1 LLLKIYKSSIL
12 YIFKQSNP
20 MIKQKYSYGVLMSK
34 GKQVKAL
41 PSPDL
46 NQDISLELIA
56 IAIKARRTQQGLDLK
71 TASMLSDVS
80 VVTLSKIE
88 YASKGVRMESVLKVM
103 RALGIKL
110 SILPW
115 ESDNA

>member
-1 LLLKIYKSSIL
+1 
-12 YIFKQSNP
+12 
-20 MIKQKYSYGVLMSK
+20 MAK

-56 IAIKARRTQQGLDLK
+56 KAIKARRTQQGLDLK
-71 TASMLSDVS
+71 TASMLCDVS

-88 YASKGVRMESVLKVM
+88 HVSKGVRMESVFKVM
-103 RALGIKL
+103 QALGIKL
-110 SILPW
+110 SMLPW
-115 ESDNA
+115 ESGHA

>member
-1 LLLKIYKSSIL
+1 
-12 YIFKQSNP
+12 
-20 MIKQKYSYGVLMSK
+20 MSK